1 MSIIISG
8 IRAITG
14 KASSSQRRIVQQ
26 EVSNLLNQ
34 NTGEIAELT
43 KNSSKKQLSLLS
55 LLANNFNRYNFYR
68 SPASKESSKLVNEVF
83 GKIKSPNKMHEY
95 ICRNFS
101 ESFENLNKIVGWTGD
116 NKKRLGF
123 VIQLNDEIFKHE
135 RPEGNTLIP
144 DLLSSPYSEEYMK
157 QYGKIKS
164 YLKIYKNNPDAV
176 TKLDKK
182 FADGNFDGQH
192 YDRMLENMKSRASF
206 PFPEMVALKGN
217 ECYGLIKPENRN
229 LAGLIADIFSPTV
242 DMLKNGN
249 AEDITHILSST
260 NKKNFQ
266 LREKLL
272 YSFAS
277 TIKGSEQK
285 LAKEGQKGHNL
296 NLLSRLYNTLDNDKN
311 AESFVKKSMGQIDS
325 NTIDLGELVEIL
337 DNVSAKKL
345 NIFKDNAWNIIS
357 KTHGEKRIEALNNNI
372 TDAFFETENSRINN
386 RDQIRYGYKKRRT
399 MFDKFCIRAKNGIN
413 KLRDAITP
421 DAKPIV
427 EAPLSQP
434 VAAPKVALQPAP
446 KTSLKP
452 EVKPVVKQEVSKAKE
467 QPAPVK
473 IEKEVPS
480 QGVAK
485 VQTVLPK
492 QVEKLSDK
500 KAYEAP
506 TLNVVSKSAKRQILK
521 EKVVSF
527 VKTKL
532 GEKTFNHQQEDFSK
546 NATQIRMSMLPEIF
560 ASIADTRKV
569 DRMVGK
575 MKSNSSN
582 KDALVLYSKINGQNR
597 KFVNYM
603 LKKRNADNTRM
614 FEVKDIIA
622 VLNKAEARIA
632 NDKKFNS
639 NYRAKDAKAYY
650 NHLFDAKIEQYGK
663 VKRQKVSS
671 DKSK

>member
-1 MSIIISG
+1 MSIIISA

-68 SPASKESSKLVNEVF
+68 SPASKESSNLVNEVF

-101 ESFENLNKIVGWTGD
+101 ESFENLNKIVSWTGD

-123 VIQLNDEIFKHE
+123 VIRLKDEIFKRE
-135 RPEGNTLIP
+135 SPKDNSLIP

-157 QYGKIKS
+157 QYEKIKS
-164 YLKIYKNNPDAV
+164 YLKIYKNKPDAV

-182 FADGNFDGQH
+182 FADGNFDSQH
-192 YDRMLENMKSRASF
+192 YDRMLENMKSRAFF

-296 NLLSRLYNTLDNDKN
+296 NLLSKLYSTLDNDKN
-311 AESFVKKSMGQIDS
+311 AESFVKKSMGQIDF

-357 KTHGEKRIEALNNNI
+357 KTHGEKRIEALNHNI

-386 RDQIRYGYKKRRT
+386 RNQIRYGYNKRRT

-427 EAPLSQP
+427 EAPKL
-434 VAAPKVALQPAP
+434 ALQPAP
-446 KTSLKP
+446 KTSLKT

-473 IEKEVPS
+473 KEKEVPS
-480 QGVAK
+480 QEVAK

-546 NATQIRMSMLPEIF
+546 KATQIRMSMLPEIF

-575 MKSNSSN
+575 KKIGSSN
-582 KDALVLYSKINGQNR
+582 KDALELFSKINGSNR

-614 FEVKDIIA
+614 FEVKDIIEI
-622 VLNKAEARIA
+622 LNKAETRIA
-632 NDKKFNS
+632 NEKKINS
-639 NYRAKDAKAYY
+639 NYRAKDSKAYY
-650 NHLFDAKIEQYGK
+650 NHLYTAKVEQYGN
-663 VKRQKVSS
+663 VKRQRTTNKT
-671 DKSK
+671 K

>member
-1 MSIIISG
+1 MSIIISA

-68 SPASKESSKLVNEVF
+68 SPASKESSNLVNEVF

-101 ESFENLNKIVGWTGD
+101 ESFENLNKIVSWTGD

-123 VIQLNDEIFKHE
+123 VIRLKDEIFKRE
-135 RPEGNTLIP
+135 SPKDNSLIP

-157 QYGKIKS
+157 QYEKIKS
-164 YLKIYKNNPDAV
+164 YLKIYKNKPDAV

-182 FADGNFDGQH
+182 FADGNFDSQH
-192 YDRMLENMKSRASF
+192 YDRMLENMKSRAFF

-296 NLLSRLYNTLDNDKN
+296 NLLSKLYSTLDNDKN

-357 KTHGEKRIEALNNNI
+357 KTHGEKRIEALNHNI

-386 RDQIRYGYKKRRT
+386 RNQIRYGYNKRRT

-427 EAPLSQP
+427 EAPKL
-434 VAAPKVALQPAP
+434 ALQPAP
-446 KTSLKP
+446 KTSLKT

-473 IEKEVPS
+473 KEKEVPS
-480 QGVAK
+480 QEVAK

-546 NATQIRMSMLPEIF
+546 KVTQIRMSMLPEIF

-575 MKSNSSN
+575 MKSGSSN
-582 KDALVLYSKINGQNR
+582 KDALVLYSKINGQNK

-603 LKKRNADNTRM
+603 LKKRNEDDTRM
-614 FEVKDIIA
+614 FEVQDIIA
-622 VLNKAEARIA
+622 VLDKAEAKIA
-632 NDKKFNS
+632 NDKKLNS

>member
-1 MSIIISG
+1 MSIIISA

-68 SPASKESSKLVNEVF
+68 SPASKESSNLVNEVF

-101 ESFENLNKIVGWTGD
+101 ESFENLNKIVSWTGD

-123 VIQLNDEIFKHE
+123 VIRLKDEIFKRE
-135 RPEGNTLIP
+135 SPKDNSLIP

-157 QYGKIKS
+157 QYEKIKS
-164 YLKIYKNNPDAV
+164 YLKIYKNKPDAV

-182 FADGNFDGQH
+182 FADGNFDSQH
-192 YDRMLENMKSRASF
+192 YDRMLENMKSRAFF

-242 DMLKNGN
+242 EMLKNGN

-296 NLLSRLYNTLDNDKN
+296 NLLSKLYSTLDNDKN

-357 KTHGEKRIEALNNNI
+357 KTHGEKRIEALNHNI

-386 RDQIRYGYKKRRT
+386 RNQIRYGYNKRRT

-427 EAPLSQP
+427 EAPKL
-434 VAAPKVALQPAP
+434 ALQPAP
-446 KTSLKP
+446 KTSLKT

-473 IEKEVPS
+473 KEKEVPS
-480 QGVAK
+480 QEVAK

-546 NATQIRMSMLPEIF
+546 KATQIRMSMLPEIF

-575 MKSNSSN
+575 MKSGSSN
-582 KDALVLYSKINGQNR
+582 KDALVLYSKINGQNK

-603 LKKRNADNTRM
+603 LKKRNEDDTRM
-614 FEVKDIIA
+614 FEVQDIIA
-622 VLNKAEARIA
+622 VLDKAEAKIA
-632 NDKKFNS
+632 NDKKLNS